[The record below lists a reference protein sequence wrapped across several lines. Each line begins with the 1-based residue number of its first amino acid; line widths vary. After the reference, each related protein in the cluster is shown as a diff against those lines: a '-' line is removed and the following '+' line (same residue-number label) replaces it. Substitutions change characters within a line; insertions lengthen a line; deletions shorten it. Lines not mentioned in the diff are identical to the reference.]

1 MFRHRFF
8 SPISQIET
16 ISVSTSFD
24 IYIYTIE
31 TGGIFRPNVFLSDQ
45 YKNGNIGRNLKDKGK
60 SHMNE
65 TTELLKKHVS
75 VRQFLDKKINEDQV
89 KELILAAQSASSAS
103 FLQAYT
109 IIGIEDDKLKG
120 KIAELA
126 GNQPFIS
133 EGSHFFVFCAD
144 LQRLHRLSQERN
156 IDIQPMLE
164 GVDAILAGAID
175 ASLAAQNMT
184 VAAESMGLGV
194 CYIGGIRDAIVE
206 ISDLLELPE
215 YVFPVFGLVVGYPKA
230 KNELKPRIPMAG
242 IYHIDKY
249 NKDTDEISNEYEE
262 TTRRY
267 YTNRI
272 GNSSNKTWGDGTV
285 NSFHRL
291 SRMGMKDY
299 LNKQGLAKK

>member
-1 MFRHRFF
+1 
-8 SPISQIET
+8 
-16 ISVSTSFD
+16 
-24 IYIYTIE
+24 
-31 TGGIFRPNVFLSDQ
+31 
-45 YKNGNIGRNLKDKGK
+45 
-60 SHMNE
+60 
-65 TTELLKKHVS
+65 
-75 VRQFLDKKINEDQV
+75 
-89 KELILAAQSASSAS
+89 
-103 FLQAYT
+103 
-109 IIGIEDDKLKG
+109 
-120 KIAELA
+120 
-126 GNQPFIS
+126 
-133 EGSHFFVFCAD
+133 
-144 LQRLHRLSQERN
+144 
-156 IDIQPMLE
+156 
-164 GVDAILAGAID
+164 
-175 ASLAAQNMT
+175 
-184 VAAESMGLGV
+184 MGLGV

-249 NKDTDEISNEYEE
+249 NKDTDEIINEYEE